1 MTAQC
6 VARFFQTDGKY
17 LNRVY
22 KEHLSDFEDWDQK
35 DHAAEWVL
43 FAQNMGTHLSI
54 DESMLH
60 NDLFTFLSNKE
71 GHGKRGTL
79 IAAVKGDY
87 HCRSGNATHGYTG
100 RETSCSEGSHDGFL
114 RQHDGHHQAGIPQCG
129 DCH

>member
-60 NDLFTFLSNKE
+60 NDLFHT
-71 GHGKRGTL
+71 KR
-79 IAAVKGDY
+79 KN
-87 HCRSGNATHGYTG
+87 S
-100 RETSCSEGSHDGFL
+100 
-114 RQHDGHHQAGIPQCG
+114 P
-129 DCH
+129 